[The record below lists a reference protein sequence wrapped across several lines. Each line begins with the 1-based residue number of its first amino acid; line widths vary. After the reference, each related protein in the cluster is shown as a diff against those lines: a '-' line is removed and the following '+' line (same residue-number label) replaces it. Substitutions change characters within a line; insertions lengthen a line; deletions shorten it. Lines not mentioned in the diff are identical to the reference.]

1 MNLTNW
7 EPFIF
12 ASDLHGN
19 LQDRTVVK
27 SLLNFCAD
35 WKPKYRVFGGDLFEL
50 TALRRGASEDEKK
63 VSLLDDV
70 TDSLQFVQD
79 YKPTD
84 FLLGNHDDRLWMLA
98 KAAKGPISDL
108 AQKAINDF
116 AKQLKLVGCKEP
128 LPYDKRLG
136 ILDIGKL
143 RMLHGFGSGINCARR
158 MAFNYGSLLMGHL
171 HTVDIVSVEGLEK
184 RMARVVGCLCQLDME
199 FNKAM
204 VGTLRQAHGFAY
216 GVVHKK
222 TGLYHVWQAERVA
235 DQWLLPTQL
244 EKY

>member
-1 MNLTNW
+1 MNLLHW

-19 LQDRTVVK
+19 LQEKSVVK
-27 SLLNFCAD
+27 TLLNFCDD
-35 WKPKYRVFGGDLFEL
+35 WKPKYRIFGGDLFEL

-70 TDSLQFVQD
+70 DASLKFVEC
-79 YKPTD
+79 YKPTN

-98 KAAKGPISDL
+98 KAGKGPLSDL
-108 AQKAINDF
+108 AQRAIDDFNKKLKA
-116 AKQLKLVGCKEP
+116 VGCSAP
-128 LPYDKRLG
+128 HPYHKREG

-143 RMLHGFGSGINCARR
+143 RMMHGFGAGINCARR

-184 RMARVVGCLCQLDME
+184 RMARVVGCLCSLDME
-199 FNKAM
+199 FAKSM

-216 GVVHKK
+216 GVVNKK
-222 TGLYHVWQAERVA
+222 TGMYHVWQAECV
-235 DQWLLPTQL
+235 DNTWLLPTAL
-244 EKY
+244 ERY